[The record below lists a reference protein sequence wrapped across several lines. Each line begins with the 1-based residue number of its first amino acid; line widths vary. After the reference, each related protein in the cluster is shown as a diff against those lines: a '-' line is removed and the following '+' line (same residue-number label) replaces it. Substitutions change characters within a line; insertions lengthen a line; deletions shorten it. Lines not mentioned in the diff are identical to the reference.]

1 MHPNEQLIHTFYT
14 CFQRRD
20 GDGMAACYGPEITF
34 SDPVFTHLQ
43 GAQAGAMWRMLCE
56 RGKDLAITFTNV
68 RADDRTGSAHWE
80 AAYSFGK
87 SGRKVHNVIEAAFE
101 FRDGKIVKHTDS
113 FDLWKWAGMALG
125 PQGKLLGW
133 LPPVQVAI
141 RKDAARSLESFTLKV
156 VAHEIGGTQINAE
169 KSDKR

>member
-1 MHPNEQLIHTFYT
+1 MHSHEQLIHTFYT
-14 CFQRRD
+14 AFQRRD
-20 GDGMAACYGPEITF
+20 GEAMAACYHPDVQF
-34 SDPVFTHLQ
+34 SDPVFTDLK

-56 RGKDLAITFTNV
+56 RGKDLVVTFTNV

-80 AAYSFGK
+80 AVYTFGK

-125 PQGKLLGW
+125 PPGSLFGW
-133 LPPVQVAI
+133 FPPLQAAI
-141 RKDAARSLESFTLKV
+141 RDNASKGLK
-156 VAHEIGGTQINAE
+156 AYIQSHQGAMTP
-169 KSDKR
+169 